1 MPSHV
6 KPRKVIIHGHP
17 TSVRL
22 EPAFWYWLRIIAAEC
37 GMTAKKFIECIRIA
51 HPNDPLSSTL
61 RVQITNYFYSQSPR
75 TGFVDPESKFAFRI
89 ERPRKSRKRRG
100 RMPSHV
106 KPRKVIIH
114 GHPTSVRLEPA
125 FWYWLRIIAA
135 ECGMTAKKFIECIRI
150 AHPNDP
156 LSSTLRVQIT
166 NYFYSQPPRTG
177 FVDPRR
183 HPANRDGQP
192 RKEP

>member
-1 MPSHV
+1 MPFHV

-75 TGFVDPESKFAFRI
+75 TGFAASGPVDVDVATGCAGYRVDVRSDAV
-89 ERPRKSRKRRG
+89 SR
-100 RMPSHV
+100 
-106 KPRKVIIH
+106 
-114 GHPTSVRLEPA
+114 
-125 FWYWLRIIAA
+125 
-135 ECGMTAKKFIECIRI
+135 
-150 AHPNDP
+150 
-156 LSSTLRVQIT
+156 
-166 NYFYSQPPRTG
+166 
-177 FVDPRR
+177 
-183 HPANRDGQP
+183 
-192 RKEP
+192 

>member
-89 ERPRKSRKRRG
+89 ERPRKSRKRKQS
-100 RMPSHV
+100 P
-106 KPRKVIIH
+106 
-114 GHPTSVRLEPA
+114 
-125 FWYWLRIIAA
+125 
-135 ECGMTAKKFIECIRI
+135 
-150 AHPNDP
+150 
-156 LSSTLRVQIT
+156 
-166 NYFYSQPPRTG
+166 
-177 FVDPRR
+177 
-183 HPANRDGQP
+183 
-192 RKEP
+192 